1 MLIIG
6 RPIIRQCLIGASL
19 DNTIDRWRI
28 HRRRTSGTTDWWQEA
43 WQSRQAASNM
53 TLSESWTD
61 QSHAPPVS
69 AHNRHMIMMTNILTI
84 NNNNERFSNISD
96 IILIKN
102 TPSKVYINK
111 TESTTTV
118 KKNNK
123 IIIVFFS
130 YFSYA
135 FFITFLDKK
144 TLTKG

>member
-1 MLIIG
+1 
-6 RPIIRQCLIGASL
+6 
-19 DNTIDRWRI
+19 
-28 HRRRTSGTTDWWQEA
+28 
-43 WQSRQAASNM
+43 
-53 TLSESWTD
+53 
-61 QSHAPPVS
+61 
-69 AHNRHMIMMTNILTI
+69 MIMMTNILTI